1 MESADFDSLV
11 SAETPDA
18 AIVMTPAGQIVHWG
32 QGAERLLGFTAA
44 ESVGRHISEFTLSPD
59 RQEAER
65 RLIERTL
72 DTGRATLEAL
82 RRRKDGSLIY
92 VDVSSRILRDP
103 RRGEPLILLTEKDV
117 TELKIENDRR
127 LLHARFRDLLEYTP
141 DGIIVTNLTGHIVFA
156 NRLSEKLFGYAH
168 DELYGKVVETLLPPR
183 FRRGHVAQ
191 RANYVADARQ
201 RGMGSGL
208 DLFGLRK
215 DGSEFPV
222 EISLSPV
229 NLETTSLV
237 MSAIR
242 DATERRRIEKTL
254 QDLSQRNAMLL
265 REMEH
270 RVGNSLQVIASILSL
285 KARQATSADT
295 RLHLRDAQQRVLAV
309 AAVQQNIHNAAQ
321 SGLVRVAPY
330 LSQLCNHLASSMIGQ
345 SQPITLSVQADDGEI
360 DSSHAVNL
368 GLIVTELF
376 INAIKYAFPGE
387 GQAGLVLVSYET
399 DGPDW
404 KLVVADNG
412 VGFPATA
419 QAGAGGGGLGKALV
433 DTLAEQLGATVEIVS
448 GSTGTSVTV
457 AHSRATTIPG
467 A

>member
-1 MESADFDSLV
+1 MESSDFDRML
-11 SAETPDA
+11 SAETADA
-18 AIVMTPAGQIVHWG
+18 VIVITPVGQIVHWN
-32 QGAERLLGFTAA
+32 QGAERLLGFTAV
-44 ESVGRHISEFTLSPD
+44 ESVGRHIADFTLSPD
-59 RQEAER
+59 PSEAEQ
-65 RLIERTL
+65 RLIKP
-72 DTGRATLEAL
+72 TLESGRGTFEAL
-82 RRRKDGSLIY
+82 HRRKDGSVIY
-92 VDVSSRILRDP
+92 VEVSGKILPVPDHK
-103 RRGEPLILLTEKDV
+103 EPLIVLAEKDV
-117 TELKIENDRR
+117 TELKIESDRQI
-127 LLHARFRDLLEYTP
+127 LEARFRDLLEYTP

-156 NRLSEKLFGYAH
+156 SRLSEKLFGYAH

-191 RANYVADARQ
+191 RADYVADARQ

-222 EISLSPV
+222 EISLSP
-229 NLETTSLV
+229 LKLQTTTLV

-270 RVGNSLQVIASILSL
+270 RVGNSLQVIASILAL

-330 LSQLCNHLASSMIGQ
+330 LSQLCNDLASSMIGQ
-345 SQPITLSVQADDGEI
+345 SQPITLRVQSVEGEI

-368 GLIVTELF
+368 GLIVTEVF

-387 GQAGLVLVSYET
+387 DQAGLVTVSYET
-399 DGPDW
+399 DGPYW

-419 QAGAGGGGLGKALV
+419 HPAAHGTGLGAALV

-448 GSTGTSVTV
+448 GSAGTRVTV
-457 AHSRATTIPG
+457 SHSQLPNDRA

>member
-1 MESADFDSLV
+1 MERSDFDRLL
-11 SAETPDA
+11 SAETADA
-18 AIVMTPAGQIVHWG
+18 VIVITPVGQIVHWN

-44 ESVGRHISEFTLSPD
+44 ESVGSNIAEFTLSPSPS
-59 RQEAER
+59 EAER
-65 RLIERTL
+65 RLIGATL
-72 DTGRATLEAL
+72 ESGRATVQAL

-92 VDVSSRILRDP
+92 VDVSSRLLP
-103 RRGEPLILLTEKDV
+103 VAAHNEPLIVLAEKKV
-117 TELKIENDRR
+117 TELKIDSDRR
-127 LLHARFRDLLEYTP
+127 LLEARFGDLLEYMP
-141 DGIIVTNLTGHIVFA
+141 DGIIVANLTGHIVFA
-156 NRLSEKLFGYAH
+156 NALSLNLFGYGR
-168 DELYGKVVETLLPPR
+168 DELYGKMVETLLPPR
-183 FRRGHVAQ
+183 FRRSHVAQ
-191 RANYVADARQ
+191 RAGYVADARQ

-222 EISLSPV
+222 EISLSPLK
-229 NLETTSLV
+229 LETTTLV

-254 QDLSQRNAMLL
+254 QDLSQRNEMLL

-285 KARQATSADT
+285 KARRAASADA
-295 RLHLRDAQQRVLAV
+295 RQHLTDARQRVLAI
-309 AAVQQNIHNAAQ
+309 AAVQQNIHTAAQ
-321 SGLVRVAPY
+321 SGMVRVAPY
-330 LSQLCNHLASSMIGQ
+330 LTQLCKDLASSMLGDG
-345 SQPITLSVQADDGEI
+345 QPITLSVQSVEGEI

-368 GLIVTELF
+368 GLIVTETF

-387 GQAGLVLVSYET
+387 DQAGLVTVSYET
-399 DGPDW
+399 DGPYW

-412 VGFPATA
+412 VGFAATA
-419 QAGAGGGGLGKALV
+419 HPAAHGTGLGAALV

-448 GSTGTSVTV
+448 GATGTSVTV
-457 AHSRATTIPG
+457 AHARPAAIQG